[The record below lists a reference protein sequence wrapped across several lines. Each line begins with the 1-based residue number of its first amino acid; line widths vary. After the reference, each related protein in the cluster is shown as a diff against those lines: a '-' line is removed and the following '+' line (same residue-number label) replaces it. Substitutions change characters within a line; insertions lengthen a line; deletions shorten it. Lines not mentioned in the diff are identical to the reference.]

1 MLAIIARLHTLIS
14 TRLSFGVA
22 GLQAIE
28 FTNLGNDQDAARTAV
43 IENVDLSDILG
54 GHMELAAKMPVI
66 LECIGL
72 DR

>member
-28 FTNLGNDQDAARTAV
+28 FTNYQDAARTAV

-66 LECIGL
+66 MERVGL
-72 DR
+72 DH